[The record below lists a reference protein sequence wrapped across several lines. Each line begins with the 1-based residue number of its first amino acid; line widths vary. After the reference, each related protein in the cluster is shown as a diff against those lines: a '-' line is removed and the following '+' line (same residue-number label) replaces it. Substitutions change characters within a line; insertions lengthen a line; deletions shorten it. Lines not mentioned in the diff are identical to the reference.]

1 MSATTALR
9 AWDVYFIFQNI
20 REIVQANFSLTSLR
34 RDRSAYIMLSFSHG
48 APQLSY
54 DLSPPELA
62 EPRIMVATSVCRT
75 DVEYDLTFTFRPT
88 WAEQPRFRSLTEGT
102 LGPCSAVLLPSQEAD
117 MYNFRQTC
125 GLLLPPPHA

>member
-1 MSATTALR
+1 
-9 AWDVYFIFQNI
+9 
-20 REIVQANFSLTSLR
+20 
-34 RDRSAYIMLSFSHG
+34 MLSFSHG

-102 LGPCSAVLLPSQEAD
+102 LD
-117 MYNFRQTC
+117 MWT
-125 GLLLPPPHA
+125 PPAATSRLTPDACAAGAH